1 MYALHDTRSPS
12 RIFCV
17 SVVLVV
23 TQIYLHLAVWTF
35 SIESCYPCQ
44 VLLLENLLF
53 WPHLTYTPP
62 LPHLSPT
69 NLPVTCLHRGT
80 QPSPIWRFA
89 PDDIL
94 FFWTYPFG
102 QTLFRFPFLN
112 HPPTRN
118 LACNLRVTCD
128 HLGTNLGFA
137 SNKSCSELGYGT
149 LEGEEELPTG
159 CARFPPSELQT
170 TPAPDPRSRRP
181 ASVDARPPVISPPP
195 RYNNESLLKRT
206 APPPAR
212 CPPFGRRRPAL
223 PPFRLSGWLAGGRMV
238 EREPPPLAALA
249 P

>member
-23 TQIYLHLAVWTF
+23 TQIYLHLAVRTF

-89 PDDIL
+89 PAEIL
-94 FFWTYPFG
+94 FLALSLLGKRFFA
-102 QTLFRFPFLN
+102 FRFQN
-112 HPPTRN
+112 HPPTRI
-118 LACNLRVTCD
+118 LASNLRVTCV
-128 HLGTNLGFA
+128 HLGTNLGLG
-137 SNKSCSELGYGT
+137 SKGGYGIGFWNIGNGT
-149 LEGEEELPTG
+149 LRWREELPTG
-159 CARFPPSELQT
+159 SPTFPPAELQT
-170 TPAPDPRSRRP
+170 TPRR
-181 ASVDARPPVISPPP
+181 AATEPPP
-195 RYNNESLLKRT
+195 RLPFCKITPHRWPASLQ
-206 APPPAR
+206 
-212 CPPFGRRRPAL
+212 
-223 PPFRLSGWLAGGRMV
+223 
-238 EREPPPLAALA
+238 
-249 P
+249 